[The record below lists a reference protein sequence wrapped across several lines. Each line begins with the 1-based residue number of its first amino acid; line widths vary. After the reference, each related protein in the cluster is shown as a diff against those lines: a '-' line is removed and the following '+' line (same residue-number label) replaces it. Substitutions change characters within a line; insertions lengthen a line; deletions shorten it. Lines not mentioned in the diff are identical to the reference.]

1 MVHEYCKNLLLSKSY
16 FTSKWT
22 PQIGYNFF
30 FSRSPSLSHDFSF
43 SWPHISM
50 IFFGF
55 FLASCTQHGN
65 KKEENI
71 EKKRHRPKR
80 KSRERI
86 KKEEEMNRR
95 DSVVVCDLK
104 QKFCS
109 LPKNQIEL
117 MRTKINLFGY
127 IIYVGQ
133 WARVWVICSLGFG

>member
-30 FSRSPSLSHDFSF
+30 SLALPLSL
-43 SWPHISM
+43 M
-50 IFFGF
+50 IFH
-55 FLASCTQHGN
+55 FLGHTFQWLFWLLLSILYTTWQQ
-65 KKEENI
+65 KR
-71 EKKRHRPKR
+71 RHRPKR